1 MQNVRLLEDLL
12 SRGAQR
18 AKTILLLISTDKK
31 HNAKHS
37 LYIYTTALTV
47 SLQQGTRYCGCY
59 TRYDYSYIP
68 GTIDVIDASGI
79 YKKKCP

>member
-1 MQNVRLLEDLL
+1 MLEDLL

-31 HNAKHS
+31 HNAKHGLCIYYS
-37 LYIYTTALTV
+37 LDRILTAGYKV
-47 SLQQGTRYCGCY
+47 RGCC

-68 GTIDVIDASGI
+68 GTIDVIDESGI
-79 YKKKCP
+79 

>member
-31 HNAKHS
+31 HNAKHG
-37 LYIYTTALTV
+37 LYIYYSLDRILTAGYK
-47 SLQQGTRYCGCY
+47 QGT
-59 TRYDYSYIP
+59 
-68 GTIDVIDASGI
+68 VAVI
-79 YKKKCP
+79 YKVRLLVYPWNN